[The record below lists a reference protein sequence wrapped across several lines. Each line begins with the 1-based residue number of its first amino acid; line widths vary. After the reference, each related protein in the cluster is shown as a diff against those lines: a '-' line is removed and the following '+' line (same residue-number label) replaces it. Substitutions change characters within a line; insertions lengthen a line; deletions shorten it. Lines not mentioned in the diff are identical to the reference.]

1 LQPEEKRVT
10 EPWWEQKAA
19 TFERLGWPALAGLLL
34 LPVGIWF
41 EWFWVSM
48 VGLFLTLPWFL
59 YVYLMTIWHWK
70 ARYRGE
76 HSELWG
82 ALLLIEVSGWFK
94 IIYLLRH
101 IVPDWR
107 GRGRYARQRTAAGTV
122 DLAPSVGG
130 AA

>member
-1 LQPEEKRVT
+1 MT
-10 EPWWEQKAA
+10 ESWWEQKSA
-19 TFERLGWPALAGLLL
+19 TFERLGWPALIGLLL
-34 LPVGIWF
+34 LPAGLWF
-41 EWFWVSM
+41 EWIWVTT
-48 VGLFLTLPWFL
+48 VGALLTLPWFV

-76 HSELWG
+76 HSDLWG

-94 IIYLLRH
+94 IIYWLRH

-107 GRGRYARQRTAAGTV
+107 GRGRYARQRTAAGAV

-130 AA
+130 AT